1 MIVGDCSYKLSN
13 WLRRAIVRE
22 NSSTF
27 YCVFCSGTRVV
38 FAIDC
43 CFILI
48 LINSIE
54 ELS

>member
-13 WLRRAIVRE
+13 WPRWVIVHE

-27 YCVFCSGTRVV
+27 CCVFRLGARVV

-48 LINSIE
+48 LINSFE
-54 ELS
+54 VLS